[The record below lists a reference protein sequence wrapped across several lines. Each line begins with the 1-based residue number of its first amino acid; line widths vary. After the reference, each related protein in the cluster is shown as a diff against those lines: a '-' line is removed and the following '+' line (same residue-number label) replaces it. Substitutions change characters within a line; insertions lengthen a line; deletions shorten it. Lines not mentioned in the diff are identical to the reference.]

1 MPLTNSRPLN
11 KIFYFLTLLFIL
23 FSWPTAVFAHA
34 IMVKSS
40 PEVDSHLSDNPTQV
54 DIWFN
59 EKIGS
64 AYLSLAV
71 INSKGER
78 VDNKDFRQAKLDP
91 SHIYV
96 TTTPLS
102 PDTYTVRYRVMSA
115 DTHIITGRFN
125 FTIQPAEG
133 NIDTSQHTQKQKP

>member
-1 MPLTNSRPLN
+1 MPSISRLLN
-11 KIFYFLTLLFIL
+11 NISYSYLLFFSL
-23 FSWPTAVFAHA
+23 FCWSPAIFAHA
-34 IMVKSS
+34 IMVKSA
-40 PEVDSHLSDNPTQV
+40 PEVDSTLSDRPRQV

-59 EKIGS
+59 ENIGS
-64 AYLSLAV
+64 AYLSLAI

-78 VDNKDFRQAKLDP
+78 VDNKDFRQARLDP

-96 TTTPLS
+96 TTPPLS

-125 FTIQPAEG
+125 FTVQAVGE
-133 NIDTSQHTQKQKP
+133 NIDTSQNARKQEP

>member
-1 MPLTNSRPLN
+1 MSFTNRLST
-11 KIFYFLTLLFIL
+11 KISGFFVLVFTLLY
-23 FSWPTAVFAHA
+23 WPSFLFAHA
-34 IMVKSS
+34 IMVKSV
-40 PEVDSHLSDNPTQV
+40 PEVNSSIAQSPTQI

-59 EKIGS
+59 ENIGS

-96 TTTPLS
+96 TTSPLP

-125 FTIQPAEG
+125 FTVRAAE
-133 NIDTSQHTQKQKP
+133 